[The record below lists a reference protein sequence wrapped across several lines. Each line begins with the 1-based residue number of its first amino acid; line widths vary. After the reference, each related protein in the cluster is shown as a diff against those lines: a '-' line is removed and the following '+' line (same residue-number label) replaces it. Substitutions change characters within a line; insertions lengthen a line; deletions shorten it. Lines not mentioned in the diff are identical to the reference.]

1 MFFSPR
7 ARHRDLAPFCRRLG
21 IALESGLDIRKVLKR
36 EAEGRAPLALRRRL
50 KDVSERVSGGD
61 TVAEALDAEGKFF
74 PTLMRELVRVGE
86 QTGHLDGI
94 FRHLADHYEYQVK
107 LRREFVSSISW
118 PLSQLGI
125 SLAVIALVIYVSG
138 MMNLKDLSGKELD
151 ILGLGLRGGD
161 GVVTYFIVLGCIA
174 AMIFGL
180 IQAMKRGVF
189 WLRPVQR
196 AVMRTPMLGTA
207 LETLAISRFAW
218 TMHMTGESGMSLKQA
233 LPLCLAATQNDR
245 YTQHTEA
252 MLASV
257 RNGDTLTDTLAAT
270 DVFPDRFLEVFDVGE
285 RAGRLPETMKTLT
298 EQYQEEAR
306 GAVKVLMQIASWL
319 VSLTVMGIVAYFI
332 IRIAMV
338 YIGMIHSATKL

>member
-1 MFFSPR
+1 
-7 ARHRDLAPFCRRLG
+7 
-21 IALESGLDIRKVLKR
+21 
-36 EAEGRAPLALRRRL
+36 
-50 KDVSERVSGGD
+50 VSVRVAAGG
-61 TVAEALDAEGKFF
+61 TVAEALDAEGEFF

-107 LRREFVSSISW
+107 MRREFMSSISW
-118 PLSQLGI
+118 PLTQLGMA
-125 SLAVIALVIYVSG
+125 LLVIALVIYVSG
-138 MMNLKDLSGKELD
+138 MMNLKDFKGKDID

-161 GVVTYFIVLGCIA
+161 GVVTYFIVLGCIGA
-174 AMIFGL
+174 AFFGL

-245 YTQHTEA
+245 YMRHTEA

-257 RNGDTLTDTLAAT
+257 RKGETLTDTLAAT
-270 DVFPDRFLEVFDVGE
+270 EVFPERFLDVFDVGE
-285 RAGRLPETMKTLT
+285 RSGRLPETMKQLT
-298 EQYQEEAR
+298 EQYQDEAR
-306 GAVKVLMQIASWL
+306 SAVKVLMSIASWL

-332 IRIAMV
+332 LRIAMF